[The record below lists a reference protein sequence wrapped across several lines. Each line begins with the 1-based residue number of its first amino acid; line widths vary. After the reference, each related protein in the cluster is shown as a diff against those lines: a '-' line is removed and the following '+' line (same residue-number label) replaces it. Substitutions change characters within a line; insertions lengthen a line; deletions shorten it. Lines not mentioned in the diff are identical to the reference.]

1 MFAAKKS
8 AGASEKSLMN
18 LAWDLKDLEDLNEE
32 ERLLLTGLSVLQD
45 LLVSEERVHD
55 SNLPRQ
61 LTTLRKR
68 LTLMIKALSCHKR
81 AAATHVF
88 VFMISTED
96 RAKKP
101 YSLPVQCI
109 PYKGLSD
116 KKVSYIQWNL

>member
-1 MFAAKKS
+1 M
-8 AGASEKSLMN
+8 GPEGPRGP
-18 LAWDLKDLEDLNEE
+18 NEE
-32 ERLLLTGLSVLQD
+32 ERLLLTELSVLQD

-61 LTTLRKR
+61 LTTLQKR
-68 LTLMIKALSCHKR
+68 LTLMTKALSRHKR
-81 AAATHVF
+81 TAATHVF

-101 YSLPVQCI
+101 YSLPVQCM

-116 KKVSYIQWNL
+116 QKVSYIQWNLQNNQF